1 MAEENGTKT
10 AKYNIPILTKG
21 MELLE
26 LLADNPR
33 GLTIQEMV
41 ESMKHSKTSV
51 YRMVC
56 SLGEMGYLR
65 KEETTGRFLHTRK
78 LFRLGLAT
86 MGMAAITEYAYEPM
100 RRLRDALKET
110 VVLGM
115 LERNKVVILDQV
127 LGSHHFSF
135 MVKPGMEICLHASA
149 PGKVLLAHLDPA
161 ERADILASI
170 EYTAYNPRTI
180 TSREALEAS
189 LVETKANGFGLDWGE
204 ELAGVHCIGAPV
216 FNPEGKVVAAIWIT
230 GPSERLSEETR
241 DENGAKVR
249 MYADM
254 ISHKMGYDILKI

>member
-1 MAEENGTKT
+1 MNGIKT
-10 AKYNIPILTKG
+10 TKYNIPILTKG
-21 MELLE
+21 MALLE
-26 LLADNPR
+26 LLADNPK

-41 ESMKHSKTSV
+41 EGINHSKTSV

-56 SLGEMGYLR
+56 SLEEMGYLR

-100 RRLRDALKET
+100 RRLRDTLKET

-115 LERNKVVILDQV
+115 LEKNRVVILDQV

-149 PGKVLLAHLDPA
+149 PGKVLLAYLDPA
-161 ERADILASI
+161 ERDEILDSI
-170 EYTAYNPRTI
+170 EYTSYNPRTI
-180 TSREALEAS
+180 TSKEALVAE
-189 LVETKANGFGLDWGE
+189 LDGTRTKGFGLDWGE

-230 GPSERLSEETR
+230 GPSERLSKETR
-241 DENGAKVR
+241 DACGATVR
-249 MYADM
+249 MHADM